1 MPVYD
6 YTALDAKGKSISGI
20 IDADGAAAARQKIRS
35 AGNYPIDL
43 REVKD
48 GVTERSER
56 PSLSLARF
64 FTHIRPAEVTMM
76 TRQLATLIGA
86 GFPLVSALET
96 LMAQTHSPGLK
107 KTVAGIKDA
116 LVEGSS
122 FANAL
127 GKYPSVYSPIYI
139 NMVRAGE
146 TSGTLEIV
154 LERLADITEKQ
165 EALKN
170 RMITAMI
177 YPLLILLIS
186 MLILGFLLYYVTPK
200 IMTMFTDMRQE
211 LPLPT
216 QILIG
221 ISDLFKSYGWL
232 LALIFIAALVA
243 LARLRKSIK
252 GRQWLDK
259 TVLKFPI
266 AGSLTRKLAA
276 TRFARTLGSL
286 LDNGV
291 SMMPS
296 LAIVKNIVGNVELA
310 QVVENA
316 SVEVGKGQSL
326 GKALGAGQAFPPL
339 AIQMIQV
346 GEQSGNLEEMLGKV
360 ADIFE
365 KDVETTVMRLT
376 ALLEPIMVLVMAGI
390 VLFIVLS
397 ICLPIFEMNQLIK

>member
-35 AGNYPIDL
+35 AGNYPVDL

-48 GVTERSER
+48 GVTEKSER
-56 PSLSLARF
+56 PSISLSRF

-127 GKYPSVYSPIYI
+127 GKYPSVFSPIYI

-266 AGSLTRKLAA
+266 TGSLIRKLAA

-291 SMMPS
+291 SMMPA
-296 LAIVKNIVGNVELA
+296 LAIVKNIVGNVQIA

-326 GKALGAGQAFPPL
+326 GKALDAGQAFPPL

>member
-35 AGNYPIDL
+35 AGNYPVDL

-48 GVTERSER
+48 GVTEKSDRAAL
-56 PSLSLARF
+56 SLSRF

-76 TRQLATLIGA
+76 TRQMATLIGA

-96 LMAQTHSPGLK
+96 LMSQTLSPGLK

-127 GKYPSVYSPIYI
+127 GKYPSIFSPIYI

-232 LALIFIAALVA
+232 LVVFFIAAIVGFG
-243 LARLRKSIK
+243 RLRKSIK

-259 TVLKFPI
+259 TLLDLPV
-266 AGSLTRKLAA
+266 AGSLIRKLAA
-276 TRFARTLGSL
+276 ARFARTLGSL

-291 SMMPS
+291 SMLPS
-296 LAIVKNIVGNVELA
+296 LAIVKNIVGNVQIA
-310 QVVENA
+310 KVVENA
-316 SVEVGKGQSL
+316 NIEVGKGQGL
-326 GKALGAGQAFPPL
+326 GKALAAGQAFPPI

-346 GEQSGNLEEMLGKV
+346 GEQSGNLEEMLTKV